1 MWPKPRY
8 DIAVFPSIMTDI
20 HSRPC
25 QYCKKQIDVSV
36 RDPDQY
42 TVYRI
47 IHDGDP
53 DDGINNRLPSVS
65 YVCKA
70 CREYNEKHSKD
81 PIPMRSE

>member
-53 DDGINNRLPSVS
+53 DDGINNLPSVS